1 MTSVRDDL
9 LQSRWAIAGL
19 CLATVVIVATAF
31 IVVPRLKHQ
40 GHGRFA
46 VIDLAAVV
54 RANQQKAVTL
64 LADKGADQSS
74 RAAALSQARDF
85 GQQLDREVRELSTEC
100 GCVLLM
106 REAVVAGDLE
116 DLTPALMS
124 RLARK

>member
-9 LQSRWAIAGL
+9 LQSRWAVAGL
-19 CLATVVIVATAF
+19 CLATAAIVATAF

-40 GHGRFA
+40 DHGRFA
-46 VIDLAAVV
+46 VVDLAAVV
-54 RANQQKAVTL
+54 RANQQEAVAL

-85 GQQLDREVRELSTEC
+85 GKQLDREVSELSAEC

>member
-1 MTSVRDDL
+1 MSSVRDDL

-19 CLATVVIVATAF
+19 CLVSAVIVATAF
-31 IVVPRLKHQ
+31 MVVPRLKHQ
-40 GHGRFA
+40 GHARFA
-46 VIDLAAVV
+46 VLDLASLV
-54 RANQQKAVTL
+54 RVNQQKSVAL

-74 RAAALSQARDF
+74 RAAVLSQARDF
-85 GQQLDREVRELSTEC
+85 GKQLDHEVRELSAEC